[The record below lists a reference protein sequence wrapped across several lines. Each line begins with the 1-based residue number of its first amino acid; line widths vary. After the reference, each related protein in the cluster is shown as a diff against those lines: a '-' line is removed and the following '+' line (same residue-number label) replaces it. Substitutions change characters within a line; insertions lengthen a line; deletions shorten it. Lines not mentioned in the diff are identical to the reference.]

1 MTDHDIWFASDPTLL
16 QSLEQF
22 DEDRP
27 TREFGLPVSSSFRIG
42 CSHFQSY
49 EAANLARITLC
60 KAGPCFSVVY
70 YTDPPRNSNGDLPIG
85 FMYGYPVYLET
96 NS

>member
-1 MTDHDIWFASDPTLL
+1 MTDHP
-16 QSLEQF
+16 
-22 DEDRP
+22 P
-27 TREFGLPVSSSFRIG
+27 NNYGLPTSCPFRIG
-42 CSHFQSY
+42 RSYFQSY
-49 EAANLARITLC
+49 EAANLSRITLC
-60 KAGPCFSVVY
+60 KAGPCFPVIY